1 MCLLSAYYLQKAC
14 LLHNFCL
21 CRVCAWLQRLLV
33 PTPLPLQGQDLGGDP
48 PEPDMGLHWDDR
60 EPCPF
65 SREEGEAFC
74 TYVASDMSRCH
85 PKRRNLPGNRSKK
98 HVCHTPTLYGGRLIH
113 RMPQTICQWF
123 MQIKCILYAH
133 LLHTA
138 GALCI
143 LGGSVQTVVV
153 TNPTQIFAGSK
164 GTICLSGLATMPT
177 DPESFD
183 LQIVG
188 AW

>member
-1 MCLLSAYYLQKAC
+1 VNVYW
-14 LLHNFCL
+14 FCGKFWYF
-21 CRVCAWLQRLLV
+21 AENSGKFAENSGMD
-33 PTPLPLQGQDLGGDP
+33 T
-48 PEPDMGLHWDDR
+48 
-60 EPCPF
+60 
-65 SREEGEAFC
+65 
-74 TYVASDMSRCH
+74 MSRCH
-85 PKRRNLPGNRSKK
+85 LKRRNLPGNRSKK

-113 RMPQTICQWF
+113 RMPQTIRQWF

-133 LLHTA
+133 YLHTT
-138 GALCI
+138 GALCT
-143 LGGSVQTVVV
+143 LGWSVQTVVV
-153 TNPTQIFAGSK
+153 TNPTQTFAGSK